1 MFGRWSYTCILLLA
15 ALATPLAARERLPG
29 PIPASVAVVIDGDT
43 LRVKARVWL
52 GQEVDTLVRLLGV
65 DAPEL
70 DGRCADER
78 RRAEDARAFV
88 RRRTQDRSVTLVDVR
103 TDKYGGRVL
112 ARVMAADG
120 TDLGA
125 ALVAAG
131 LAKAY
136 RGGRRVPWCLPPAR

>member
-52 GQEVDTLVRLLGV
+52 GQEVDTLVRLHGV

-88 RRRTQDRSVTLVDVR
+88 RRRTQDRPVTLVDVR

>member
-52 GQEVDTLVRLLGV
+52 GQEVDTLVRLHGV

-88 RRRTQDRSVTLVDVR
+88 RRWTQDRPVTLVDVR

>member
-1 MFGRWSYTCILLLA
+1 
-15 ALATPLAARERLPG
+15 
-29 PIPASVAVVIDGDT
+29 
-43 LRVKARVWL
+43 
-52 GQEVDTLVRLLGV
+52 
-65 DAPEL
+65 
-70 DGRCADER
+70 
-78 RRAEDARAFV
+78 
-88 RRRTQDRSVTLVDVR
+88 
-103 TDKYGGRVL
+103 VL